1 MILKNYFTKLLILVS
16 LVLLFIIIIIII
28 IIIIAKSRI
37 NTMLLHSYWDYNNS
51 KESNTNQLINIM
63 QMNEL
68 KNKNSMAELIK
79 KNN

>member
-16 LVLLFIIIIIII
+16 LVLLFIIIII

-51 KESNTNQLINIM
+51 KESNTNQITN
-63 QMNEL
+63 QHNVNEW
-68 KNKNSMAELIK
+68 IK
-79 KNN
+79 K